1 MTNENYAEQLRA
13 VQAKLLQEREQ
24 YEATIEEQ
32 TRRAESARRKAAA
45 LLAES
50 DYFEALINSSE
61 FERDWV
67 AAQLAM
73 VEAQLGR
80 VAAG

>member
-13 VQAKLLQEREQ
+13 LQAKLLQEREQ
-24 YEATIEEQ
+24 YDTLIEEQ
-32 TRRAESARRKAAA
+32 TRRAESARHKAAA
-45 LLAES
+45 LVAEGN
-50 DYFEALINSSE
+50 YYEALIASNA
-61 FERDWV
+61 FERECAV
-67 AAQLAM
+67 AQLAI